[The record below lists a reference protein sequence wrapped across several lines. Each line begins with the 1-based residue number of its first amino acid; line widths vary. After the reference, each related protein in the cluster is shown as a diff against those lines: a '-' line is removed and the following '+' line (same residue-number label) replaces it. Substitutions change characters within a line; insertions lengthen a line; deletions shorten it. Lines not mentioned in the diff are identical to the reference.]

1 MEKDDVKYFQATTD
15 ASDVYRANAAV
26 GTSTQAGTVVPGTL
40 SDLMRNAT
48 IFKAT
53 FVSPVVV
60 HVNNPVPD
68 TNAADTYGPI

>member
-1 MEKDDVKYFQATTD
+1 MKYYQTTTD
-15 ASDVYRANAAV
+15 ASDLYRPNAAV
-26 GTSTQAGTVVPGTL
+26 GTGTQSATAVPGTL

-60 HVNNPVPD
+60 HVNSPVPD
-68 TNAADTYGPI
+68 TNAADVYSPI

>member
-1 MEKDDVKYFQATTD
+1 MEKNSVKYHQTTTD
-15 ASDVYRANAAV
+15 ASDLYRSNAAV
-26 GTSTQAGTVVPGTL
+26 GVSTQSGTAVPGTL

-68 TNAADTYGPI
+68 TNAADVYSPI